1 MLLQLWLECMRGLS
15 GSRLAHC
22 RLGRLVR
29 LTHRL
34 APRGLGLIRGFNETE
49 VSLSEIDRVVYRAR
63 AAELYGKAQT
73 FEAQSIILHTSAP

>member
-22 RLGRLVR
+22 RLGRLIR
-29 LTHRL
+29 LAHRL
-34 APRGLGLIRGFNETE
+34 APRGLGLIRGFHEH
-49 VSLSEIDRVVYRAR
+49 VVFLSEIYRIVYRAR
-63 AAELYGKAQT
+63 AAELNGKAQT